1 MLTLPK
7 TFNSSDISCFK
18 IWVTTFL
25 YIADCAEIN
34 FSYNTCILIVVKRIC
49 EWVVNYLLIFFLFYF
64 HSINFWF
71 LFNLSRCKINFDLT
85 ELTEVAQVISFGRSS
100 ITYFC
105 LGLAPLLKELL
116 KSLEICYKS
125 SLTLLI

>member
-64 HSINFWF
+64 IFKFISILSIFDFYLIF
-71 LFNLSRCKINFDLT
+71 LDVKLILT
-85 ELTEVAQVISFGRSS
+85 
-100 ITYFC
+100 
-105 LGLAPLLKELL
+105 
-116 KSLEICYKS
+116 
-125 SLTLLI
+125 